1 MVKKVS
7 KYLFLSKN
15 EMIIYPKGHVKI
27 LISSGWKRGKKELHH
42 LGRMLNL

>member
-1 MVKKVS
+1 MNPEHEH
-7 KYLFLSKN
+7 LTTLGWTGW
-15 EMIIYPKGHVKI
+15 IYPKGHVKI